1 MCGNIKST
9 QIGPVHTIL
18 SSLRALNSA
27 ADCCCCSISLKR
39 ICSSEC
45 QRKKG
50 ENDFAHDEGLTN
62 VISDIFVPVEGSQNA
77 CILPRIFH
85 RRLSIESIGQVVC
98 QSSISSRSDVN
109 LKNFGVVIKETRNK
123 DALLIELHIVCG
135 EISTSQGSTQEKRS
149 YYSRQ
154 FMIWKLRC
162 NLATWRTLLYRPI
175 CCSKQNGRIGK
186 ELYQECVK
194 KNTKS
199 TKKRTFR
206 NHGCSSSPRLR

>member
-1 MCGNIKST
+1 MCGNINST

-109 LKNFGVVIKETRNK
+109 LKNFGVVIEETRK
-123 DALLIELHIVCG
+123 ADALVIELHIACG
-135 EISTSQGSTQEKRS
+135 EISTSQEAPERKGRTILANSACGSSAAIWRRGERCCTAQFAAANRMEGLARNCIRNALKKTQKAPRNEP
-149 YYSRQ
+149 
-154 FMIWKLRC
+154 F
-162 NLATWRTLLYRPI
+162 ATTAVRRRR
-175 CCSKQNGRIGK
+175 G
-186 ELYQECVK
+186 
-194 KNTKS
+194 
-199 TKKRTFR
+199 
-206 NHGCSSSPRLR
+206 